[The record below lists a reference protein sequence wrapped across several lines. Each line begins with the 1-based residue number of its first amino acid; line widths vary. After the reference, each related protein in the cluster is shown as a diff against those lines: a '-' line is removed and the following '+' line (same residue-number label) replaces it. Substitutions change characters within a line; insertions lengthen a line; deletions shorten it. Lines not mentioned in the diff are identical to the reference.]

1 MYVRRRMVASKQ
13 ALQSRM
19 HAAMHGKRARR
30 SVTTCYMS
38 VGAARA
44 HAAGVRTQASK
55 SHAHASH
62 ATRIQATPGENR
74 RILQHV
80 HPARAAHAKHRRPC
94 MHAETKKA
102 PTKSGRSPRSS
113 VTLTAAS
120 QLSASATTTP
130 SPSGI
135 FG

>member
-1 MYVRRRMVASKQ
+1 MFRFRFFWDEGGICNCVISICDMYVRRRMAASKQ

-44 HAAGVRTQASK
+44 HAAGVRTQATK

-62 ATRIQATPGENR
+62 ATRIQATPGEFCNTYTR
-74 RILQHV
+74 LAPRT
-80 HPARAAHAKHRRPC
+80 PSTGARACMPRQKKRPRNL
-94 MHAETKKA
+94 AGL
-102 PTKSGRSPRSS
+102 PD
-113 VTLTAAS
+113 L
-120 QLSASATTTP
+120 QLL
-130 SPSGI
+130 
-135 FG
+135 